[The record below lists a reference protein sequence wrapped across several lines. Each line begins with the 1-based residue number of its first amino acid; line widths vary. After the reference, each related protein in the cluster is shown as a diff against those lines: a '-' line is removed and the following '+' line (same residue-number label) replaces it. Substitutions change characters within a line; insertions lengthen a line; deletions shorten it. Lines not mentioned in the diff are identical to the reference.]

1 MAKPIEQAPAE
12 GSKATAEVVIPKVGE
27 VLTAEA
33 FAALRA
39 QLKKEV
45 LEENTGAVF
54 SIPGSKDAVDVG
66 LHEQL
71 KAGIPTDLKDAEV
84 PEGAVAVYCAA
95 DVRAVLP
102 NGNTYLFVA
111 NAVKHVP
118 KGDLKAL
125 RAFGVAEFKGE

>member
-1 MAKPIEQAPAE
+1 MAEKPVKPAATE
-12 GSKATAEVVIPKVGE
+12 GTEVVIPKVGE

-33 FAALRA
+33 FAALRE

-45 LEENTGAVF
+45 MEENTGAVF
-54 SIPGSKDAVDVG
+54 SIPGSKDSVDVG

-71 KAGIPTDLKDAEV
+71 KAGIPTDLKDHKV

-102 NGNTYLFVA
+102 SGNTYLFVA
-111 NAVKHVP
+111 GAVKHVP
-118 KGDLKAL
+118 KGDLKDL
-125 RAFGVAEFKGE
+125 RAFGIAEYKAPKAE